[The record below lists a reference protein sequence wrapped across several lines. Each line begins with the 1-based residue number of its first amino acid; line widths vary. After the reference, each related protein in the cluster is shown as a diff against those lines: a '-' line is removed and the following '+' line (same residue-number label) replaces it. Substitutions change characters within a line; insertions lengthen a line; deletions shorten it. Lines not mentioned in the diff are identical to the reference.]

1 MSVRT
6 LGRVPDVP
14 NPDKLLIVNKTMVKI
29 RLDAFGDG
37 GCPILYLVIEYR
49 RDVQRE
55 YAMVANNVSP
65 LEREYTIRGL
75 DPAARYYIKVTAHN
89 SAGSSIAE
97 YPFATLTAIG
107 GTIPPPVSTA
117 RETSLSYPLLVAVKV
132 LTTVFFS
139 ACLIVAAF
147 YLSHLLRKW
156 KLKRDHGLHYHS
168 HHVFFGNGNG
178 SPMFDSLG
186 RNANENP
193 TSQGFRGIRFNR
205 RRRRIRTP
213 QSPVLP
219 PFKSSDTICTAA
231 GGPPIQ
237 GSSSSFAPQ
246 ETWNK
251 DICPYAT
258 FQLPPATHRNEIKL
272 QHHGQLES
280 TKIEDDLAYHSGF
293 IDPLFSTTTETFKI
307 KPVSDF

>member
-1 MSVRT
+1 MRARIVSFGEILAVPWKTNLVLDCLHVGEPRPNVLWQHRMRSIRDNSKHQIFPNGSLSIQTLGEVDQGDYTCSVQNAHGSDQIVFEIIVQIPPVSPDLRIQNLTHTDAELAWRDRRSRKQPILGYTLNYRKTTHGDWDSMDVDPLSHSHWLQDMKCGTNYSIYMTAYNHVGSGHPSDVVNVRT

-107 GTIPPPVSTA
+107 NEKM
-117 RETSLSYPLLVAVKV
+117 RD
-132 LTTVFFS
+132 FR
-139 ACLIVAAF
+139 CL
-147 YLSHLLRKW
+147 
-156 KLKRDHGLHYHS
+156 
-168 HHVFFGNGNG
+168 
-178 SPMFDSLG
+178 
-186 RNANENP
+186 
-193 TSQGFRGIRFNR
+193 NR
-205 RRRRIRTP
+205 
-213 QSPVLP
+213 
-219 PFKSSDTICTAA
+219 
-231 GGPPIQ
+231 
-237 GSSSSFAPQ
+237 
-246 ETWNK
+246 
-251 DICPYAT
+251 T
-258 FQLPPATHRNEIKL
+258 F
-272 QHHGQLES
+272 
-280 TKIEDDLAYHSGF
+280 
-293 IDPLFSTTTETFKI
+293 I
-307 KPVSDF
+307 KPI